1 LTSSPAQTP
10 RQAESRSSQLPS
22 FDAVAASGPAAFSRS
37 SSSPSSSLPSAAPDD
52 AYGPFRAAQLPWY
65 GLDPGWRGPRRLGSL
80 CADPDGTVQ
89 YGTLLHGDAASGRP
103 GGDPQRRAVTVVTMA
118 PLPRRPALRPDGT
131 ARGFVEATSVAT
143 AAAVAGIGLVEEQW
157 PWHLDVAVRQSW
169 MDQQRELAGQ
179 VADRLGDL
187 PWRLLT
193 LTVDLL
199 PQVFHYRESEY
210 GWVLATAT
218 RHCLLAAYGRGVSAY
233 SLAFKRVDVT
243 EYEA

>member
-1 LTSSPAQTP
+1 MTSPAQPTS
-10 RQAESRSSQLPS
+10 RQAESSSAPIRSHAPII
-22 FDAVAASGPAAFSRS
+22 ARAAE
-37 SSSPSSSLPSAAPDD
+37 PSARDGHAT
-52 AYGPFRAAQLPWY
+52 FLAAQLPWY
-65 GLDPGWRGPRRLGSL
+65 GLDAGWRGERRLGSL
-80 CADPDGTVQ
+80 CADVDGTVQ
-89 YGTLLHGDAASGRP
+89 YGSLLHGDAPAGRP

-131 ARGFVEATSVAT
+131 ARGFVEASTVAS

-157 PWHLDVAVRQSW
+157 PWHLDVAVRQHW
-169 MDQQRELAGQ
+169 MDQQRELAAQ

-193 LTVDLL
+193 LSVDLL

-218 RHCLLAAYGRGVSAY
+218 QHCFLAAYGRGVSAY
-233 SLAFKRVDVT
+233 SLAFTRVSLAD
-243 EYEA
+243 YDA